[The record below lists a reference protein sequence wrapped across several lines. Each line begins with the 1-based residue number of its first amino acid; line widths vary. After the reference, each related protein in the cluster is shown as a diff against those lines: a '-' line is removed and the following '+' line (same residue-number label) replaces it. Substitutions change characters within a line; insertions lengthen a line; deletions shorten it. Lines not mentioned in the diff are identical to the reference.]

1 MAMMQ
6 KEAQAGARHTS
17 TKLASI
23 PLHRGPTCRALSTLE
38 HPKQAVRLLSLSSS
52 PRSHLPAALERTQK
66 EAVALQ
72 TLAQVKYLRSLF

>member
-17 TKLASI
+17 TKLASV
-23 PLHRGPTCRALSTLE
+23 PLHRGPTLQGAE
-38 HPKQAVRLLSLSSS
+38 HPEQAGRLLSLSSS
-52 PRSHLPAALERTQK
+52 PRSHPPAALEHTQK